1 VPTRNAVTSQLM
13 TASSYAEHNF
23 LLVIAS
29 AGASVAKA
37 GRADGEVEGVNSG
50 SMAYAASAGKEA

>member
-1 VPTRNAVTSQLM
+1 MSLFICRIQRFIS
-13 TASSYAEHNF
+13 
-23 LLVIAS
+23 LVAS

-37 GRADGEVEGVNSG
+37 GRADGKFEGVNSG